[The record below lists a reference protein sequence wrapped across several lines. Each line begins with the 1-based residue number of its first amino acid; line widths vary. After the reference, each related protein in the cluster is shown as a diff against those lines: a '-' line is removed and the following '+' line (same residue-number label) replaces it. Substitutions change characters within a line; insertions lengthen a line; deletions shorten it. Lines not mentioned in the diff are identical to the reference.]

1 MVTSPTSQ
9 DQLPA
14 AIFLMG
20 PTASGKTAL
29 AVELV
34 RRLPLEII
42 SVDSALVYRG
52 MDIGT
57 AKPDQQT
64 LNLAPHRLIDM
75 IDPSESYSAAVFRQ
89 DALAAMAEIH
99 AAGKVPLLVG
109 GTMLYFKALSQGL
122 SDLPAADPVVRSR
135 LEQEMA
141 QQGLAALHQ
150 RLQRLDPEAAMKIHA
165 NDTQRILRALEV
177 IELSGRALSELQQ
190 SDKGHILPY
199 RVLKLVRAP
208 KQRAVLHDR
217 IAQRFEQM
225 LANGFEEEVRELLKR
240 GNLTPAMPSMRA
252 VGYRQMLHYLL
263 GEISRQEMVE
273 KGIIATRQLAKRQF
287 TWLRAEQECH
297 WLYDECGV
305 VEQALT
311 LISDKFPELSGD
323 VS

>member
-1 MVTSPTSQ
+1 MVSSPIPQ

-20 PTASGKTAL
+20 PSASGKTAL

-34 RRLPLEII
+34 SRLPLEII

-75 IDPSESYSAAVFRQ
+75 IDPSESYSAAAFRQ

-122 SDLPAADPVVRSR
+122 SDLPAADPVVRNR

>member
-1 MVTSPTSQ
+1 MVSSPMPQ

-75 IDPSESYSAAVFRQ
+75 IDPSESYSAAAFRQ

>member
-1 MVTSPTSQ
+1 MVSSPIPQ

-34 RRLPLEII
+34 SRLPLEII

-75 IDPSESYSAAVFRQ
+75 IDPSESYSAAAFRQ

-122 SDLPAADPVVRSR
+122 SDLPAADPVVRNR